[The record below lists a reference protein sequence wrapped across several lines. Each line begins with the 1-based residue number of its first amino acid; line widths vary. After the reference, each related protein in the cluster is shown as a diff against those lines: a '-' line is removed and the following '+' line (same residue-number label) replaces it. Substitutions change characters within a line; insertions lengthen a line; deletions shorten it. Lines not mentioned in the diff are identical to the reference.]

1 MIICIQAEQSFYSKL
16 NKKINQKL
24 MMKNLSQVFIEEI
37 FFLVDIKTIDITNLV
52 VFNSF
57 FDFY

>member
-1 MIICIQAEQSFYSKL
+1 
-16 NKKINQKL
+16 

-37 FFLVDIKTIDITNLV
+37 FFLVDIKTIDITNLA